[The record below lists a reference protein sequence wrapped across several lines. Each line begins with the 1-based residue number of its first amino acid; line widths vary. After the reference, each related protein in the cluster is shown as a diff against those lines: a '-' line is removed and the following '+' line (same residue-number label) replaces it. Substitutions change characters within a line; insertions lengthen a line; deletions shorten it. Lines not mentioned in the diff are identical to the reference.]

1 MTRALVYGLAVA
13 GAATVRA
20 LQRHDIEVVV
30 ADDEVTAERRQ
41 LARSSTCK
49 SSSGRP
55 VRNSTGWSD
64 RVIW

>member
-20 LQRHDIEVVV
+20 LQRHDVEVVV

-41 LARSSTCK
+41 LA
-49 SSSGRP
+49 GELDVQIIERP
-55 VRNSTGWSD
+55 TGVGTRRAD
-64 RVIW
+64 PIV

>member
-1 MTRALVYGLAVA
+1 MRALVYGLAVA

-41 LARSSTCK
+41 LAQELDVEIIERPTGSALATLIRS
-49 SSSGRP
+49 
-55 VRNSTGWSD
+55 
-64 RVIW
+64 